1 MAVIN
6 IRHEYATGGRELGQL
21 IANRAGYRF
30 VDKYLFQK
38 IMDDLSVSGGTL
50 ESFEKSRHYYI
61 TNLFLRLISK
71 KYIKRIVG
79 HDKSVVCE
87 VEYKDALKNIIAEI
101 AAKDNVVI
109 LGRASCYFL
118 KDMENC
124 YNIRIIAPMEWRER
138 YAVDKLKIP
147 ADDVKKVIEE
157 RDENQRWFFKTIWG
171 EDFNERHLYH
181 VILNMSLDSFE
192 RATQIVLAAAGL
204 PGSKSPDSKGATK
217 PSYAVTNPR
226 ISA

>member
-6 IRHEYATGGRELGQL
+6 IRHEYATGGRELAQL
-21 IANRAGYRF
+21 IANRVDYQF

-38 IMDDLSVSGGTL
+38 IMDNLSVSGDTL

-71 KYIKRIVG
+71 NYIKRIVG
-79 HDKSVVCE
+79 HDRSVVCE
-87 VEYKDALKNIIAEI
+87 AEYRDVLKNVITEI
-101 AAKDNVVI
+101 AVKDNVVI

-147 ADDVKKVIEE
+147 LDNVKKVIEE
-157 RDENQRWFFKTIWG
+157 RDENQRWFYKTICG
-171 EDFNERHLYH
+171 EDFNERYLYH
-181 VILNMSLDSFE
+181 VILNMGLDSFE
-192 RATQIVLAAAGL
+192 RATQIVLAAVGL
-204 PGSKSPDSKGATK
+204 SGSKSPDSIGVTK
-217 PSYAVTNPR
+217 PSHAVKKLR